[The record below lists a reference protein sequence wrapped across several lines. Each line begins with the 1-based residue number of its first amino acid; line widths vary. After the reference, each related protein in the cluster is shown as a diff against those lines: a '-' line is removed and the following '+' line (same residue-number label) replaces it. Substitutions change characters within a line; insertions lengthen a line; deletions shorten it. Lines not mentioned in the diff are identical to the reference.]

1 MTTLKQQTEAQ
12 IAKTRAV
19 KPEFMQKLDEVLNT
33 AREFQEGGNAIAIG
47 AQAPNFTLPNEVNQ
61 NVELAGLL
69 AKGPVVVTFYRGSW
83 CPYCN
88 LQLRALKE
96 RLTEIHGLGAE
107 LVAISP
113 EVPDDSLSEDERI
126 SLEFP
131 VLSDQDALIA
141 AAYGVAWKVPE
152 LVLDHMRKDRN
163 LELSDI
169 NNGNGSVLPLPA
181 TFVINTDGN
190 VVWRFVDVDYRIRSE
205 PEDIVNAL
213 KALAAK

>member
-1 MTTLKQQTEAQ
+1 MATLKQQTEAQ

-33 AREFQEGGNAIAIG
+33 AREFQEGGNALAIS

-61 NVELAGLL
+61 TVELAGLL

-96 RLTEIHGLGAE
+96 RLAEIHELGAE
-107 LVAISP
+107 LIAISP

-126 SLEFP
+126 SLGFP
-131 VLSDQDALIA
+131 VLSDQDALVA
-141 AAYGVAWKVPE
+141 ADFGVAWKVPG
-152 LVLDHMRKDRN
+152 LVLEHMRKDRN

-205 PEDIVNAL
+205 PQDIVDVL
-213 KALAAK
+213 KALASK

>member
-1 MTTLKQQTEAQ
+1 MATLKQQTEAQ

-33 AREFQEGGNAIAIG
+33 AREFQEGGNALAIS

-61 NVELAGLL
+61 TVELAGLL

-96 RLTEIHGLGAE
+96 RLAEIHGLGAE

-113 EVPDDSLSEDERI
+113 EVPDDSLSEAERI

-131 VLSDQDALIA
+131 VLSDQDALVA
-141 AAYGVAWKVPE
+141 A
-152 LVLDHMRKDRN
+152 
-163 LELSDI
+163 
-169 NNGNGSVLPLPA
+169 
-181 TFVINTDGN
+181 
-190 VVWRFVDVDYRIRSE
+190 DYRRSLE
-205 PEDIVNAL
+205 ST
-213 KALAAK
+213 

>member
-1 MTTLKQQTEAQ
+1 MATLKQQTEAQ

-33 AREFQEGGNAIAIG
+33 AREFQEGGNALAIS

-96 RLTEIHGLGAE
+96 RLAEIHGLGAE

-113 EVPDDSLSEDERI
+113 EVPDNS
-126 SLEFP
+126 
-131 VLSDQDALIA
+131 
-141 AAYGVAWKVPE
+141 
-152 LVLDHMRKDRN
+152 
-163 LELSDI
+163 
-169 NNGNGSVLPLPA
+169 
-181 TFVINTDGN
+181 
-190 VVWRFVDVDYRIRSE
+190 
-205 PEDIVNAL
+205 
-213 KALAAK
+213 